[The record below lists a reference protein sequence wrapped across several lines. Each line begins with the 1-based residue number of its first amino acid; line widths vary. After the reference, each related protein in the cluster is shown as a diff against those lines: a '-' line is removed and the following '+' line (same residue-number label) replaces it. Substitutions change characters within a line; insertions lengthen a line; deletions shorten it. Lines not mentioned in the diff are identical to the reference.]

1 MVIGVAAW
9 FRYVFGLAVLVL
21 NSEETLFQQRPSDR
35 CRRRMP
41 TTASR

>member
-9 FRYVFGLAVLVL
+9 FRYVFVLAVLVL
-21 NSEETLFQQRPSDR
+21 NSEETLFRQRASDR
-35 CRRRMP
+35 RRRMP